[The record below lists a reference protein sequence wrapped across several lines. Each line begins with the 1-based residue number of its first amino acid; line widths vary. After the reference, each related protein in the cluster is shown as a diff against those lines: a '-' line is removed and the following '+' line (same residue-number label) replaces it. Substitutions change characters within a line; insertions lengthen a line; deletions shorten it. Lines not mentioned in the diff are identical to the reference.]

1 LIKVSNF
8 LIGVVAATFV
18 CPLDVIKTRFQV
30 HGLPKLGDA
39 NIKGLS
45 FFFPFKSSQK
55 LDSVADVIVSG
66 FWSGS
71 LIVGSLEQIFKREG
85 MRGLYRGLSPTVMAL
100 LSNWAVSFHFFFLEL
115 SIFFNSALYLF
126 YLFNKS
132 YWTFADLFYNVWP
145 AQELSLFKWFVLFN
159 WKPC

>member
-39 NIKGLS
+39 NIK
-45 FFFPFKSSQK
+45 
-55 LDSVADVIVSG
+55 
-66 FWSGS
+66 GS

-132 YWTFADLFYNVWP
+132 YWTFADLFYNV
-145 AQELSLFKWFVLFN
+145 
-159 WKPC
+159 